1 MRLEDGA
8 PGAGASQQDARDLA
22 PDIARDGRRDGT
34 NGGAPVRRLS
44 LRVFGAVQ
52 GVGMRPFVAKLAG
65 ELGLA
70 GHVFNDAEGVGIEI
84 EGRATAA
91 FLARLTAEAPPLARI
106 ERVATEA
113 RPVTGA
119 SGFVIRASAGGKVTT
134 RIVPDAATCPACLT
148 DIRDP
153 ASRYFGY
160 AFTNCTHC
168 GPRYTIT
175 RALPY
180 DRGQT
185 SMAAFPMCPA
195 CRAEYED
202 PASRRFH
209 AEPVACPECG
219 PRLTHPVADIAAA
232 LRAGQIVALKGLGG
246 FHLMCDAG
254 DDAVVA
260 ELRRR
265 KGREAKPFAVMVG
278 DLAGAAR
285 VGRIGDAERAA
296 LTQPAQPIVLIARH
310 TDAPLA
316 AAVAPGLG
324 EVGVMLPTTPLHH
337 LLFDALQAIDGPKFL
352 VATSAN
358 PGGEPLVIDDDDARR
373 RLGTIADLIVGHDRA
388 IVIRADDSVVRMI
401 AGAPS
406 FLRRARGFVPEP
418 IALAEDGPVTLA
430 LGAHLKATVTVTRGR
445 EAFVSQHV
453 GDLDTVETVRFF
465 RETVAHLLSILDVTP
480 AVIAADLAADYGS
493 TRLAEAFSAEHGL
506 PHVRVQHHAAHVAAV
521 AAEAGLAGPVL
532 GVALDGHGIGADGG
546 NWGGELIE
554 VVGGD
559 WRHLGAFAPLALPGG
574 DRAAREPWRMAA
586 AALAAIGRGETIA
599 TRFSAERFAEPLMQ
613 GLARPGFFP
622 VTTSCGRLFDAA
634 AGLLGVSRAQAYEG
648 QAAMELEALAGG
660 RIAVLDEGFR
670 LDGGRLDFAP
680 LFARLADCDEARAG
694 AALFHG
700 TLAAGVA
707 AWIAAAAL
715 ARSATGV
722 PARSATGERRKIVL
736 SGGCFHNRAL
746 TENLLERLEALGL
759 DGVVPRRLPPGDGGL
774 SLGQAV
780 MARAILLGAA
790 ADGSR

>member
-1 MRLEDGA
+1 MRPKDGA
-8 PGAGASQQDARDLA
+8 PSGGALQDDARDLV
-22 PDIARDGRRDGT
+22 RDEPRDVTGT
-34 NGGAPVRRLS
+34 GAPVRRLS
-44 LRVFGAVQ
+44 LRVSGAVQ

-65 ELGLA
+65 DLGLA

-84 EGRATAA
+84 EGDATEL

-106 ERVATEA
+106 ERVVAEA
-113 RPVTGA
+113 RPVLGET
-119 SGFVIRASAGGKVTT
+119 GFVIRASAGGKVTT
-134 RIVPDAATCPACLT
+134 RIVPDAATCPECLA

-153 ASRYFGY
+153 ASRYVGY

-185 SMAAFPMCPA
+185 SMAAFPMCAA
-195 CRAEYED
+195 CRTEYED
-202 PASRRFH
+202 PKSRRFH
-209 AEPVACPECG
+209 AEPVACPICG
-219 PRLTHPVADIAAA
+219 PRLTHTVAEIAAA
-232 LRAGQIVALKGLGG
+232 LTAGRIVALKGLGG

-254 DDAVVA
+254 DAAVVT

-265 KGREAKPFAVMVG
+265 KGREAKPFAVMVA
-278 DLAGAAR
+278 DLVGAAR
-285 VGRIGDAERAA
+285 VGRIGAAERAA
-296 LTQPAQPIVLIARH
+296 LTQPAQPIVLLTRH
-310 TDAPLA
+310 DDAPLA
-316 AAVAPGLG
+316 PAVAPGLG
-324 EVGVMLPTTPLHH
+324 EVGVMLPTAPLHH
-337 LLFDALQAIDGPKFL
+337 LLFDALKIIGGPEFL

-358 PGGEPLVIDDDDARR
+358 PGGEPLVIDDEDARR
-373 RLGTIADLIVGHDRA
+373 RLGGIADLIVGHDRA

-418 IALAEDGPVTLA
+418 ITLAEDGPVTLA
-430 LGAHLKATVTVTRGR
+430 FGAHLKATVTVTRGR

-453 GDLDTVETVRFF
+453 GDLDTVETVKFF

-480 AVIAADLAADYGS
+480 AIVASDLAADYGS

-506 PHVRVQHHAAHVAAV
+506 PHVRLQHHAAHVAAV
-521 AAEAGLAGPVL
+521 AAEAGLAGSVL

-546 NWGGELIE
+546 NWGGELID
-554 VVGGD
+554 VSGGD
-559 WRHLGAFAPLALPGG
+559 WRRLGAFAPLALPGG

-586 AALAAIGRGETIA
+586 AALAAIGRGGEIA
-599 TRFSAERFAEPLMQ
+599 TRFSAERFAQPLMQ
-613 GLARPGFFP
+613 GLERPGFFP

-634 AGLLGVSRAQAYEG
+634 AGLLGVSRVQAYEG

-660 RIAVLDEGFR
+660 RSAVLDNGFS
-670 LDGGRLDFAP
+670 LADGRLDFAP
-680 LFARLADCDEARAG
+680 LLAALADCDDVAAG

-715 ARSATGV
+715 AQ
-722 PARSATGERRKIVL
+722 SATGERRKIVL

-759 DGVVPRRLPPGDGGL
+759 EGVVPRRLPPGDGGL

-780 MARAILLGAA
+780 MARAMMSDAA